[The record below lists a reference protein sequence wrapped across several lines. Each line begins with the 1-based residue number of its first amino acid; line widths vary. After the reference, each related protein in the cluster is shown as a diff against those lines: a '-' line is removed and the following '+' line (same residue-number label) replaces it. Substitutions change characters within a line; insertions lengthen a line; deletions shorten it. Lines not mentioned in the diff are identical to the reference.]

1 MTNFL
6 KFLED
11 DFFYLNYDTTE
22 AFSLIADGK
31 IATNEIEKFLL
42 QINKFGI
49 KKKNIFEAAL
59 VFRQRM
65 KKINFDGE
73 AIDVC
78 GTGGDGINSLNIS
91 TAVCFVLASAGVKV
105 AKHGNRAVSSKS
117 GSSDLLQEIG
127 VKINCSNDEILESLE
142 KHNLAFLFA
151 PNFHPAF
158 GHVAQARKNL
168 GVKTIFNYLGPLLNP
183 LQVKKQIIG
192 VSNIKI
198 SRFMPQIFLALGGNK
213 CFSVHGLDGMD
224 EVSISAN
231 SLICKTA
238 NINQEKPIESIIS
251 EEIFNPEDFGFKK
264 KDIAEVKGGNIKYNA
279 KKLLGLF
286 SGEKGAYHDIVV
298 LNSAFGF
305 LVADKVSNL
314 LEGIE
319 LAKETLVKNSNI
331 KVHL

>member
-1 MTNFL
+1 MTNFS

-11 DFFYLNYDTTE
+11 DFFSSNSDSTQ
-22 AFSLIADGK
+22 AFDLIADGK
-31 IATNEIEKFLL
+31 VATNEIEKFLL

-49 KKKNIFEAAL
+49 KKKTILEAVK

-65 KKINFDGE
+65 RKINFDGD

-78 GTGGDGINSLNIS
+78 GTGGDGVNSLNIS
-91 TAVCFVLASAGVKV
+91 TAVCFVLSGAGVKV

-127 VKINCSNDEILESLE
+127 YKIDYSDDEILENLE

-158 GHVAQARKNL
+158 RHVAQARKNL
-168 GVKTIFNYLGPLLNP
+168 GIKTIFNYLGPLLNP

-192 VSNIKI
+192 VSNSEIAK
-198 SRFMPQIFLALGGNK
+198 FMPQVFLALGGQK
-213 CFSVHGLDGMD
+213 CISAHGLDGMD

-231 SLICKTA
+231 SLIYKTGQIDKQ
-238 NINQEKPIESIIS
+238 NPIASKIS
-251 EEIFNPEDFGFKK
+251 EEIFDPEGYGFQKRE
-264 KDIAEVKGGNIKYNA
+264 ISEIKGGDVKYNA
-279 KKLLGLF
+279 KKMMGLF
-286 SGEKGAYHDIVV
+286 NGEKGAYYDIVV

-305 LVADKVSNL
+305 LVANKANNL
-314 LEGIE
+314 QEAIK
-319 LAKETLVKNSNI
+319 LAKEVLKKN
-331 KVHL
+331 LL